1 MKKRGLYR
9 RLAMNGIR
17 GNRQLYIPHILACIG
32 MVMLYFIATSLA
44 ESDVIRWMSGGDSA
58 QALLTLGKGVIALF
72 AAIFL
77 FYTNSFLMKRR
88 QKEFGLYNVLG
99 MSKRNI
105 ARILIWEHV
114 FTAGTAIVGGIVLGI
129 ILYKLAELVLV
140 QLISGDVTFTIEL
153 AWQAIPETALLFAI
167 IFLLLFVFSLL
178 KVRLTNPIELLKSES
193 MGEKPP
199 KANWFF
205 GLLGAVTLGF
215 GYYLALTLE
224 SPMAMMMG
232 FLLAVVLVMIGTYM
246 LFMSGSVLMCRIMQK
261 SKHYYYKPNHFVSVS
276 SMTYR
281 MKRNG
286 AGLASI
292 CILLTAVL
300 VMLSSTS
307 SIMIGIE
314 DIVTGFYPRDFIIQF
329 GTHEGVTDEQKEFL
343 LSLATDG
350 LEQENVR
357 EYEYIQT
364 NGMFNGESLEFDYY
378 RDDLSGLDY
387 VEICVFDIDTYNRLN
402 DSSETLESGEVL
414 AYYSSGFSGSE
425 INTDLIGSF
434 NIKSE
439 IEYPSFCP
447 LQRTAYAMLVLVVDD
462 LDVLS
467 PVIDTA
473 ETDGSG
479 IFIYKT
485 WWYGFDAPDLSESE
499 QRSYFGRLGVE
510 LEKEAFALY
519 NTGINY
525 CISCDSLAANRSD
538 YYGLFGGLL
547 FLGLF
552 LSLMFVL
559 SAVLIIYYKQIS
571 EGYEDVSRFEIM
583 QKVGMT
589 KADIKKSINSQMLSV
604 FLLPVVM
611 AAVHIAFA
619 TPIMIKMLKMCGF
632 MNTGLFLGV
641 TAACLGVVV
650 VVYTVVYKITSEA
663 YYGIVSAD

>member
-9 RLAMNGIR
+9 RLAMNGIK

-32 MVMLYFIATSLA
+32 MVMLYFIITSLS
-44 ESDVIRWMSGGDSA
+44 ESDVIRLMSGGDAA
-58 QALLTLGKGVIALF
+58 QSLLELGKGVIALF

-99 MSKRNI
+99 MSKHNI

-140 QLISGDVTFTIEL
+140 HLISGDVTFTIEL

-178 KVRLTNPIELLKSES
+178 KVRLTNPIELLKSEN

-205 GLLGAVTLGF
+205 GLLGAVILGF
-215 GYYLALTLE
+215 SYYLALTLE
-224 SPMAMMMG
+224 NPMAMMMG
-232 FLLAVVLVMIGTYM
+232 FLLAAVLVMVGTYM
-246 LFMSGSVLMCRIMQK
+246 LFMSGSVLMCKIMQK
-261 SKHYYYKPNHFVSVS
+261 SKRYYYKPNHFVSVS

-307 SIMIGIE
+307 SIMMGIE
-314 DIVTGFYPRDFIIQF
+314 DILEDFYPRDLIVQF
-329 GTHEGVTDEQKEFL
+329 GTHKEVTDEQKEVVKN
-343 LSLATDG
+343 LAIDDD
-350 LEQENVR
+350 LEIENEL
-357 EYEYIQT
+357 EYEYIMT
-364 NGMFNGESLEFDYY
+364 NGIFTDGNLALDYLY
-378 RDDLSGLDY
+378 TDDDY
-387 VEICVFDIDTYNRLN
+387 VEVCVFDIDTYNRLN
-402 DSSETLESGEVL
+402 GSSETLGSGEVL
-414 AYYSSGFSGSE
+414 LYSESGNMSE
-425 INTDLIGSF
+425 IYIDKLGTF
-434 NIKSE
+434 AVKSE
-439 IEYPSFCP
+439 IEYPTFCP
-447 LQRTAYAMLVLVVDD
+447 LQRTIYGMLIIVVDN
-462 LDVLS
+462 LDVFN
-467 PVIDTA
+467 P
-473 ETDGSG
+473 
-479 IFIYKT
+479 IFEMLGDRGNEIYIYRM
-485 WWYGFDAPDLSESE
+485 WWYGFDVTNLSESE
-499 QRSYFGRLGVE
+499 QRSYFGRHGVE
-510 LEKEAFALY
+510 LEKEVFALY

-525 CISCDSLAANRSD
+525 YISCDSLAANRSD

-547 FLGLF
+547 FLGIF

-589 KADIKKSINSQMLSV
+589 RAEIKKSINSQMLSV

-619 TPIMIKMLKMCGF
+619 SPIMIQMLKMCGF
-632 MNTGLFLGV
+632 MNTWLFLGV
-641 TAACLGVVV
+641 TAACLAVVV

-663 YYGIVSAD
+663 YYGIVSAN

>member
-17 GNRQLYIPHILACIG
+17 GNRQLYIPHILACVG
-32 MVMLYFIATSLA
+32 MVMLYFIITSLA
-44 ESDVIRWMSGGDSA
+44 ESDVIRLMSGGDSA
-58 QALLTLGKGVIALF
+58 QVLLGLGKGVIAIF

-99 MSKRNI
+99 MSKHNI
-105 ARILIWEHV
+105 ARILIWESV
-114 FTAGTAIVGGIVLGI
+114 LTAGIAIFGGIVLGI

-178 KVRLTNPIELLKSES
+178 KVRLTNPIELIKSES

-205 GLLGAVTLGF
+205 GLLGAVILGF

-224 SPMAMMMG
+224 NPMAMMMG
-232 FLLAVVLVMIGTYM
+232 FLLAAVLVMVGTYM
-246 LFMSGSVLMCRIMQK
+246 LFMSGSVLMCKIMQK
-261 SKHYYYKPNHFVSVS
+261 SKRYYYKPNHFVSVS

-314 DIVTGFYPRDFIIQF
+314 DILEDFYPRDLIVQF
-329 GTHEGVTDEQKEFL
+329 GTHKEVTDEQKEVVK
-343 LSLATDG
+343 SLAIDDD
-350 LEQENVR
+350 LEIENVL
-357 EYEYIQT
+357 EYEYIMT
-364 NGMFNGESLEFDYY
+364 NGIFTDGNLALDYLY
-378 RDDLSGLDY
+378 TDDDY
-387 VEICVFDIDTYNRLN
+387 VEVCVFDIDTYNRLN
-402 DSSETLESGEVL
+402 DSSETLGSGEVL
-414 AYYSSGFSGSE
+414 LYSESGNMSE
-425 INTDLIGSF
+425 IYIDKLGTF
-434 NIKSE
+434 TVKSK

-447 LQRTAYAMLVLVVDD
+447 LQRTVYGMLVIVVDD
-462 LDVLS
+462 LDVFN
-467 PVIDTA
+467 P
-473 ETDGSG
+473 
-479 IFIYKT
+479 IFEMLGDKGNEIYIYRM
-485 WWYGFDAPDLSESE
+485 WWYGFDVPGLSESE
-499 QRSYFGRLGVE
+499 QSYYYGTHRTPLLKETLG
-510 LEKEAFALY
+510 LY

-525 CISCDSLAANRSD
+525 HISWDSLAANRSD

-547 FLGLF
+547 FLGIF

-571 EGYEDVSRFEIM
+571 EGYEDASRFGIM

-589 KADIKKSINSQMLSV
+589 KADIRKSINSQMLSV
-604 FLLPVVM
+604 FLLPVLM

-619 TPIMIKMLKMCGF
+619 SPIMVKMLKMCGF
-632 MNTGLFLGV
+632 MNTWLFLGV
-641 TAACLGVVV
+641 TAACLAVVV

-663 YYGIVSAD
+663 YYGIVSGR

>member
-9 RLAMNGIR
+9 RLAINGIK

-32 MVMLYFIATSLA
+32 MVMLYFIITSLA
-44 ESDVIRWMSGGDSA
+44 ESDVIRLMSGGDSA
-58 QALLTLGKGVIALF
+58 QMLLELGKIVIALF

-99 MSKRNI
+99 MSKHNI

-114 FTAGTAIVGGIVLGI
+114 FTAGTAVIGGIVLGI

-178 KVRLTNPIELLKSES
+178 KVRLTNPIELIKSEN

-205 GLLGAVTLGF
+205 GLLGAVILGF
-215 GYYLALTLE
+215 GYHLALTLE
-224 SPMAMMMG
+224 NPMAMMMG
-232 FLLAVVLVMIGTYM
+232 FLLAAVLVMIGTYM
-246 LFMSGSVLMCRIMQK
+246 LFMSGSVLMCKIMQK

-314 DIVTGFYPRDFIIQF
+314 NIITGFYPRDFIIQF

-414 AYYSSGFSGSE
+414 AYYSSDFSGSE

-447 LQRTAYAMLVLVVDD
+447 LQRTAYGMLVIVVDD
-462 LDVLS
+462 LEVFN
-467 PVIDTA
+467 PIIEAA
-473 ETDGSG
+473 EADGSG

-485 WWYGFDAPDLSESE
+485 WWYGFDTNLSDAEQIEYYNYPDFSKKVYDEYIDLNWDM
-499 QRSYFGRLGVE
+499 SY
-510 LEKEAFALY
+510 
-519 NTGINY
+519 
-525 CISCDSLAANRSD
+525 DSLAENRSE
-538 YYGLFGGLL
+538 YYGMFGGLL
-547 FLGLF
+547 FLGIF
-552 LSLMFVL
+552 LSLLFVL

-571 EGYEDVSRFEIM
+571 EGYEDASRFEIM

-611 AAVHIAFA
+611 SAVHIAFA
-619 TPIMIKMLKMCGF
+619 SPIMLKLLRMCGF
-632 MNTGLFLGV
+632 MNTWLFLGV
-641 TAACLGVVV
+641 AAACLGVVV
-650 VVYTVVYKITSEA
+650 VVYTVVYKITSNA
-663 YYGIVSAD
+663 YYKIVSAE

>member
-17 GNRQLYIPHILACIG
+17 GNRQLYIPHILACTG
-32 MVMLYFIATSLA
+32 MVLIYFIVTSLS
-44 ESDVIRWMSGGDSA
+44 ESIVIHEMSGGEIA
-58 QALLTLGKGVIALF
+58 QELLMLGKIVIALF

-114 FTAGTAIVGGIVLGI
+114 FTAGTAIIGGIILGI
-129 ILYKLAELVLV
+129 ILYKLAELVLTR
-140 QLISGDVTFTIEL
+140 LIYGEVYYLVYIV
-153 AWQAIPETALLFAI
+153 WQAIPETALLFAI

-178 KVRLTNPIELLKSES
+178 KVRLTNPIELIKSEN

-205 GLLGAVTLGF
+205 GLLGAVFLGF

-232 FLLAVVLVMIGTYM
+232 FLLAAVLVMIGTYL

-314 DIVTGFYPRDFIIQF
+314 NIITGFYPRDFIIQF

-364 NGMFNGESLEFDYY
+364 DGIFNGESLEFDYY
-378 RDDLSGLDY
+378 RDDLGGLDY

-402 DSSETLESGEVL
+402 DSNETLESGEVL
-414 AYYSSGFSGSE
+414 AYYSSDFSGSE

-439 IEYPSFCP
+439 IEYPNFCP
-447 LQRTAYAMLVLVVDD
+447 LQRTVFGMLVIVVDD
-462 LDVLS
+462 LSVFDPIIELS
-467 PVIDTA
+467 
-473 ETDGSG
+473 ETTGSG
-479 IFIYKT
+479 IYIYKM
-485 WWYGFDAPDLSESE
+485 WWYGFDSALSESE

-538 YYGLFGGLL
+538 YYGMFGGLL
-547 FLGLF
+547 FLGIF
-552 LSLMFVL
+552 LSLLFVL

-571 EGYEDVSRFEIM
+571 EGYEDASRFEIM

-611 AAVHIAFA
+611 SAVHIGFA
-619 TPIMIKMLKMCGF
+619 TPIMLKLLRMCGF
-632 MNTGLFLGV
+632 MNTWLFLGV
-641 TAACLGVVV
+641 AAACLAVVV
-650 VVYTVVYKITSEA
+650 VVYTVVYKITSNA
-663 YYGIVSAD
+663 YYKIVSAE

>member
-9 RLAMNGIR
+9 RLAINGIR

-32 MVMLYFIATSLA
+32 MVMLYFIITSLA

-58 QALLTLGKGVIALF
+58 QALLTLGKGVIAIF

-99 MSKRNI
+99 MSKHNI

-114 FTAGTAIVGGIVLGI
+114 FTAGTAMVGGIVLGI

-178 KVRLTNPIELLKSES
+178 KVRLTNPIELLKSEN

-205 GLLGAVTLGF
+205 GLLGAVILGF

-224 SPMAMMMG
+224 NPMTMMMG
-232 FLLAVVLVMIGTYM
+232 FLLAVVLVMVGTYL

-307 SIMIGIE
+307 SIMMGIE
-314 DIVTGFYPRDFIIQF
+314 DILEDFYPRDLIVQF
-329 GTHEGVTDEQKEFL
+329 GTHKEVTDEQKEIVKN
-343 LSLATDG
+343 LAIDDD
-350 LEQENVR
+350 LEIENEL
-357 EYEYIQT
+357 EYEYIMT
-364 NGMFNGESLEFDYY
+364 NGIFTDGNLALDYLY
-378 RDDLSGLDY
+378 TDDDY
-387 VEICVFDIDTYNRLN
+387 VEVCVFDIDTYNRLN
-402 DSSETLESGEVL
+402 GSSETLGSGEVL
-414 AYYSSGFSGSE
+414 LYSESGNMSE
-425 INTDLIGSF
+425 IYIDKFGTF
-434 NIKSE
+434 TVKSE
-439 IEYPSFCP
+439 IEYPTFCP
-447 LQRTAYAMLVLVVDD
+447 LQRTIYGMLVIIVDD
-462 LDVLS
+462 LDVFN
-467 PVIDTA
+467 P
-473 ETDGSG
+473 
-479 IFIYKT
+479 IFEMLGDKGNEIYIYRM
-485 WWYGFDAPDLSESE
+485 WWYGFDVPSLSESE
-499 QRSYFGRLGVE
+499 QSYYYGTHRTPLLKETLG
-510 LEKEAFALY
+510 LY

-525 CISCDSLAANRSD
+525 HISWDSLVRNRSD

-547 FLGLF
+547 FLGIF

-619 TPIMIKMLKMCGF
+619 SPIMVKMLKMCGF
-632 MNTGLFLGV
+632 MNTWLFLGV

-663 YYGIVSAD
+663 YFRIVSAD

>member
-9 RLAMNGIR
+9 RLAMNGIK

-32 MVMLYFIATSLA
+32 MVMLYFIVTSLS
-44 ESDVIRWMSGGDSA
+44 ESDVIRLMSGGDSA
-58 QALLTLGKGVIALF
+58 QMLLELGKGVIALF

-99 MSKRNI
+99 MSKHNI

-140 QLISGDVTFTIEL
+140 HLISGDVTFTIEL

-178 KVRLTNPIELLKSES
+178 KIRLTNPIELLKSES

-205 GLLGAVTLGF
+205 GLLGAVILGF

-224 SPMAMMMG
+224 SPMEMMMG
-232 FLLAVVLVMIGTYM
+232 FLLAAVLVMIGTYM
-246 LFMSGSVLMCRIMQK
+246 LFMSGSVLMCKIMQK
-261 SKHYYYKPNHFVSVS
+261 SKRYYYKPNHFVSVS

-307 SIMIGIE
+307 SIMMGIE
-314 DIVTGFYPRDFIIQF
+314 DILEDFYPRDLIVQF
-329 GTHEGVTDEQKEFL
+329 GTHKEVTDEQKEIVKN
-343 LSLATDG
+343 LAIDDD
-350 LEQENVR
+350 LDIQNVL
-357 EYEYIQT
+357 EYEYIMT
-364 NGMFNGESLEFDYY
+364 NGIFTDGNLALDYLY
-378 RDDLSGLDY
+378 TDDDY
-387 VEICVFDIDTYNRLN
+387 VEVCVFDIDTYNRLN
-402 DSSETLESGEVL
+402 DSSETLGSGEVL
-414 AYYSSGFSGSE
+414 LYSESGNMSE
-425 INTDLIGSF
+425 IYIDKLGTF
-434 NIKSE
+434 AVKSE

-447 LQRTAYAMLVLVVDD
+447 LQRTVYGMLVIVVDN
-462 LDVLS
+462 LDVFN
-467 PVIDTA
+467 PIF
-473 ETDGSG
+473 ETLGDKGNE
-479 IFIYKT
+479 IYIYRM
-485 WWYGFDAPDLSESE
+485 WWYGFDVPGLSESE
-499 QRSYFGRLGVE
+499 QSYYYGTHRTPLLKETLG
-510 LEKEAFALY
+510 LY

-525 CISCDSLAANRSD
+525 HISWDSLARNRSN

-547 FLGLF
+547 FLGIF

-571 EGYEDVSRFEIM
+571 EGYEDASRFEIM

-604 FLLPVVM
+604 FLLPVLM

-619 TPIMIKMLKMCGF
+619 SPIMLNLLKMCGF
-632 MNTGLFLGV
+632 MNTWLFLGV
-641 TAACLGVVV
+641 TAACLAVVV

-663 YYGIVSAD
+663 YFRIVSAE

>member
-9 RLAMNGIR
+9 RLALNGIK
-17 GNRQLYIPHILACIG
+17 GNRQLYIPHILACTG
-32 MVMLYFIATSLA
+32 MVLIYFIVTSL
-44 ESDVIRWMSGGDSA
+44 SKSIVIHEMSGGEIA
-58 QALLTLGKGVIALF
+58 QELLMLGKGIIALF

-105 ARILIWEHV
+105 ARILIWESV
-114 FTAGTAIVGGIVLGI
+114 LTAGIAILGGIVLGI

-199 KANWFF
+199 KANWFL
-205 GLLGAVTLGF
+205 GLLGAVILGL

-224 SPMAMMMG
+224 SPMKMMIG
-232 FLLAVVLVMIGTYM
+232 FLLATVLVMIGTYM
-246 LFMSGSVLMCRIMQK
+246 LFMSGSVLMCKIMQK

-276 SMTYR
+276 SMAYR

-307 SIMIGIE
+307 SIMMGIDDILE
-314 DIVTGFYPRDFIIQF
+314 DFYPRDLIVQF
-329 GTHEGVTDEQKEFL
+329 GTHSGVTDEQKELVKSF
-343 LSLATDG
+343 AIDDD
-350 LEQENVR
+350 LETQNEL
-357 EYEYIQT
+357 EYEYIMT
-364 NGMFNGESLEFDYY
+364 NGIFTDGNLALDYLY
-378 RDDLSGLDY
+378 TDDDY
-387 VEICVFDIDTYNRLN
+387 VEVCVFDIDTYNRLN
-402 DSSETLESGEVL
+402 NSSEALGSGEVL
-414 AYYSSGFSGSE
+414 LYSESGSLSE
-425 INTDLIGSF
+425 IYIDKLGTF
-434 NIKSE
+434 TVKSE
-439 IEYPSFCP
+439 IGYPSFCP
-447 LQRTAYAMLVLVVDD
+447 LQRTVYKMLVIVVDD
-462 LDVLS
+462 LDIFNPIFEMLG
-467 PVIDTA
+467 DTGN
-473 ETDGSG
+473 D
-479 IFIYKT
+479 IYIYRM
-485 WWYGFDAPDLSESE
+485 WWYGFDITNLSESE
-499 QRSYFGRLGVE
+499 QRSYFGRRGVE

-525 CISCDSLAANRSD
+525 YISWDSLAENRSD

-547 FLGLF
+547 FLGIF
-552 LSLMFVL
+552 LSLLFVL

-571 EGYEDVSRFEIM
+571 EGYEDASRFEIM

-611 AAVHIAFA
+611 SAVHIGFA
-619 TPIMIKMLKMCGF
+619 SPIMLKLLRMCGF
-632 MNTGLFLGV
+632 MNTWLFLGV
-641 TAACLGVVV
+641 AAACLGVVV
-650 VVYTVVYKITSEA
+650 VVYTIVYKITSNA
-663 YYGIVSAD
+663 YYKIVS

>member
-17 GNRQLYIPHILACIG
+17 GNRQLYIPHILACVG
-32 MVMLYFIATSLA
+32 MVMLYFIITSLA
-44 ESDVIRWMSGGDSA
+44 ESDVIRLMSGGDSA
-58 QALLTLGKGVIALF
+58 QLLLKLGKGVIAIF

-105 ARILIWEHV
+105 ARILIWESAL
-114 FTAGTAIVGGIVLGI
+114 TAGIAILGGIVLGI

-153 AWQAIPETALLFAI
+153 AWEAIPETAFLFAI

-205 GLLGAVTLGF
+205 GLLGAVILGF

-232 FLLAVVLVMIGTYM
+232 FLLAAVLVMIGTYL
-246 LFMSGSVLMCRIMQK
+246 LFMSGSVLMCKIMQK
-261 SKHYYYKPNHFVSVS
+261 SKHYYYKPNHFISVS

-307 SIMIGIE
+307 SIMMGIE
-314 DIVTGFYPRDFIIQF
+314 DILEDFYPRDLIVQF
-329 GTHEGVTDEQKEFL
+329 GTHKEITDEQKEVVK
-343 LSLATDG
+343 SLAIDDD
-350 LEQENVR
+350 LETQNEL
-357 EYEYIQT
+357 EYEYIMT
-364 NGMFNGESLEFDYY
+364 NGIFTDGNLA
-378 RDDLSGLDY
+378 LDY
-387 VEICVFDIDTYNRLN
+387 LYTDDDYVKVCVFDIDTYNRLN
-402 DSSETLESGEVL
+402 DSSETLGSGEVL
-414 AYYSSGFSGSE
+414 LYSESGSFPE
-425 INTDLIGSF
+425 IYIDSLGAFTV
-434 NIKSE
+434 KSE
-439 IEYPSFCP
+439 IGYPSFCP
-447 LQRTAYAMLVLVVDD
+447 LQLTIYGMLVIVVDD
-462 LDVLS
+462 LDVFNPIFEMLG
-467 PVIDTA
+467 DTGN
-473 ETDGSG
+473 E
-479 IFIYKT
+479 IYIYRM
-485 WWYGFDAPDLSESE
+485 WWYGLDVPGLSESE
-499 QRSYFGRLGVE
+499 QRSYFGRRGVD
-510 LEKEAFALY
+510 LEKEVFALF

-525 CISCDSLAANRSD
+525 YISWDSLAENRSD
-538 YYGLFGGLL
+538 YYGMFGGLL

-571 EGYEDVSRFEIM
+571 EGYEDASRFEIM

-611 AAVHIAFA
+611 SAVHIAIA
-619 TPIMIKMLKMCGF
+619 SPIMLKLLRMCGF
-632 MNTGLFLGV
+632 MNTWLFLGV
-641 TAACLGVVV
+641 AAACLAVVV
-650 VVYTVVYKITSEA
+650 VVYTAVYKITSEA
-663 YYGIVSAD
+663 YYGIVSGR

>member
-17 GNRQLYIPHILACIG
+17 GNRQLYIPHILACIS
-32 MVMLYFIATSLA
+32 MVMLYFIIASLA
-44 ESDVIRWMSGGDSA
+44 ESDVIRLMSGGEMA
-58 QALLTLGKGVIALF
+58 QELLKLGKGVIALF

-114 FTAGTAIVGGIVLGI
+114 FTAVTAIIGGIVLGI

-153 AWQAIPETALLFAI
+153 AWQTIPETVLIFAI

-205 GLLGAVTLGF
+205 GLLGAVVLGF

-224 SPMAMMMG
+224 SPMEMMLG
-232 FLLAVVLVMIGTYM
+232 FLLAAVLVMIGTYM
-246 LFMSGSVLMCRIMQK
+246 LFMLGSVLMCKIMQK

-276 SMTYR
+276 SMAYR

-307 SIMIGIE
+307 SIMMGIE
-314 DIVTGFYPRDFIIQF
+314 DILEDFYPRDLIVQF
-329 GTHEGVTDEQKEFL
+329 GTHSGVTDEQKELVRSF
-343 LSLATDG
+343 AIDDD
-350 LEQENVR
+350 LEIENEL
-357 EYEYIQT
+357 EYEYIMT
-364 NGMFNGESLEFDYY
+364 NGIFTDGNLA
-378 RDDLSGLDY
+378 LDY
-387 VEICVFDIDTYNRLN
+387 LYTDDDYVKVCVFDIDTYNRLN
-402 DSSETLESGEVL
+402 GSSETLGNGEVL
-414 AYYSSGFSGSE
+414 LYYSESMDGSE
-425 INTDLIGSF
+425 INIDKLGTF
-434 NIKSE
+434 TVKSE

-447 LQRTAYAMLVLVVDD
+447 LNHTIYGMLVIVVDD
-462 LDVLS
+462 LDVFN
-467 PVIDTA
+467 P
-473 ETDGSG
+473 
-479 IFIYKT
+479 IFEILGDNGNEIYIYRM
-485 WWYGFDAPDLSESE
+485 WWYGFDIINLSESE
-499 QRSYFGRLGVE
+499 QRSYFSRRGVE

-525 CISCDSLAANRSD
+525 YISWDSLAENRSD
-538 YYGLFGGLL
+538 YYGMFGGLL
-547 FLGLF
+547 FLGIF
-552 LSLMFVL
+552 LSLMFVM

-571 EGYEDVSRFEIM
+571 EGFEDASRFEIM

-589 KADIKKSINSQMLSV
+589 KADIRKSINSQMLSV

-619 TPIMIKMLKMCGF
+619 SPIMIKMLKMCGF
-632 MNTGLFLGV
+632 MNTWLFLGV

-663 YYGIVSAD
+663 YFRIVS